1 MIYKAHYLELYI
13 NGKLADIE
21 SQESLNLRIDN
32 VLFEPTKTTTKQIE
46 YSYSFSLPATPNNNK
61 IFDHANVLSKPNKF
75 HNRYSAKVYADAE
88 LIFDGSLTVR
98 RYKDRK
104 YECNLVN
111 IKVNTLDEIFGDAKL
126 TDIPWLVDF
135 SGATTINS
143 VNNDTT
149 TKYFFP
155 FVSYGVFEK
164 LPYYSDEVA
173 NEYTSKF
180 VLDKYNRYWI
190 ETFYP
195 SLNTLEHVKR
205 AFEWKGYDVIGTAFN
220 NDNLSGIYE
229 SVNLADGQTPAYN
242 LGNPLFGS
250 LKIRASFKNSS
261 AHDGG
266 MWEQD
271 LNFPYF
277 KVTGAINAS
286 QGANEVEYNFAT
298 IDVWNMCDS
307 THNSNVSV
315 NVVEKSYM
323 YDPDEQLIVIPKSG
337 WYKIRF
343 KASASLDNPSTTFM
357 ANQWTT
363 TYYDGDEFAQRN
375 ISITRGFKEGTPL
388 EIQLIRNYDGNIEL
402 IKGRKNVKYYT
413 GNPNDVTYTIR
424 GGTYTGGTYA
434 NKVDWDTEFPH
445 ECNYRSEAPTKT
457 DGLTVSTAESNAM
470 KKIVDEYTGSGTA
483 AGTTTGDGTTTGGS
497 HGGRRA
503 RSSSVNTGGYRGG
516 HVGNRTY
523 GDTANVRGYM
533 HRNGQ
538 LMPYDQA
545 VSPAFICGFSTLGD
559 GTMSVMRNGYSW
571 SRMTS
576 IKNRVFAKVQGLDV
590 VYMDWSSTES
600 SYCQNSY
607 KNSANYATFTDST
620 MAGEIQC
627 CVWLEK
633 NDLLEIVAV
642 QRDYDGKKY
651 TVDASVE
658 LDITAMSERSYELL
672 LGDPNWSYLS
682 ETELP
687 TQLNLSNFTNQER
700 EVTDYINSVATAF
713 NLDIIEN
720 GNEIQINIKDN
731 PTTNKVENVID
742 IDDRVNTADAE
753 TEMIE
758 YPKSMSVQ
766 YKISTDEWGYERT
779 VPQEWID
786 TDEWA
791 EHGDKGYTVADLSDD
806 SYVTSESNTV
816 TNYSY
821 TYYDNFNWKEVS
833 YTSASGYTETGN
845 EKNIRIPVIEKSQY
859 MADGYG
865 YDDAMKHDGY
875 SLTQRL
881 WYREP
886 VSQEYVY
893 LADWNH
899 EPVYL
904 AYPTNS
910 KGSFNLSYKDT
921 ERSLLTEYFQL
932 MPLLSSNYVEL
943 EVYITPQEYK
953 DLKGGAHIHFDSDIY
968 TVAEIGAYDCTGNNP
983 TTLKL
988 VKFI

>member
-1 MIYKAHYLELYI
+1 MIYKAHYIELYI
-13 NGKLADIE
+13 NGQLADIE

-75 HNRYSAKVYADAE
+75 HNRYSAMVYADAE
-88 LIFDGSLTVR
+88 LIFNGTLTVKR
-98 RYKDRK
+98 FKDRK

-126 TDIPWLVDF
+126 TDIPWFVDF

-143 VNNDTT
+143 VNDDLTS
-149 TKYFFP
+149 KYFFP
-155 FVSYGVFEK
+155 FVSYGVFQK
-164 LPYYSDEVA
+164 KPYYSDEVA
-173 NEYTSKF
+173 NDYTGKF
-180 VLDKYNRYWI
+180 VLDKWNRFWV

-195 SLNTLEHVKR
+195 SLNTLEHVKK

-220 NDNLSGIYE
+220 DENLTGIYE
-229 SVNLADGQTPAYN
+229 SVNLAEGQAPDYN

-250 LKIRASFKNSS
+250 LKVRATFQNTEAQK
-261 AHDGG
+261 G

-271 LNFPYF
+271 LNFPYYR
-277 KVTGAINAS
+277 VTGAINAS
-286 QGANEVEYNFAT
+286 QRATETEYNFST
-298 IDVWNMCDS
+298 IDVWNMLD
-307 THNSNVSV
+307 TAKNPVVDV
-315 NVVEKSYM
+315 NIIGKTYM

-343 KASASLDNPSTTFM
+343 KAEARLDNPGSTFN
-357 ANQWTT
+357 ADQWTT
-363 TYYDGDEFAQRN
+363 TYNASDEFKKRS
-375 ISITRGFKEGTPL
+375 ISIKRGFKEGTPL
-388 EIQLIRNYDGNIEL
+388 EIQLIRNYEQNIEL
-402 IKGRKNVKYYT
+402 IKGRKNVRYMT
-413 GNPNDVTYTIR
+413 GNPNDTNYTYR
-424 GGTYTGGTYA
+424 GAGYTGGTYA
-434 NKVDWDTEFPH
+434 NKVEWDTEFPH
-445 ECNYRSEAPTKT
+445 QCNYRTEAPTKT
-457 DGLTVSTAESNAM
+457 DGLSISTAESNATRQ
-470 KKIVDEYTGSGTA
+470 VEAEDNSRGGQGADRGSEGGSG
-483 AGTTTGDGTTTGGS
+483 
-497 HGGRRA
+497 HFGGRRA
-503 RSSSVNTGGYRGG
+503 RTSNGNFGGYRGG
-516 HVGNRTY
+516 SSWNNGQRI
-523 GDTANVRGYM
+523 ANVNGYM

-571 SRMTS
+571 SKMTS
-576 IKNRVFAKVQGLDV
+576 TKNRIFAKVQGLDL
-590 VYMDWSSTES
+590 VYPDGTTSAT

-607 KNSANYATFTDST
+607 KNSASYATFSDST

-651 TVDASVE
+651 TVDAVVE
-658 LDITAMSERSYELL
+658 LDITAMSERSYEVL
-672 LGDPNWSYLS
+672 LGDQNWSYVS

-687 TQLNLSNFTNQER
+687 TQLNLSNFTNMER
-700 EVTDYINSVATAF
+700 NVTDYINSVATAF
-713 NLDIIEN
+713 NLDIIQN
-720 GNEIQINIKDN
+720 GNEIQINLKDN
-731 PTTNKVENVID
+731 PTTNTVDNVID

-758 YPKSMSVQ
+758 YPRSMSVQ
-766 YKISTDEWGYERT
+766 YKIDTDEWGYERT

-791 EHGDKGYTVADLSDD
+791 EHGDKGYTVVDLSDD
-806 SYVTSESNTV
+806 SYVTSESNTN

-899 EPVYL
+899 EVVYL
-904 AYPTNS
+904 AYPVNS
-910 KGSFNLSYKDT
+910 KGSFNLSYKNT

-943 EVYITPQEYK
+943 DVYITPQEYK

-968 TVAEIGAYDCTGNNP
+968 TVAEISTYDPSGNSP
-983 TTLKL
+983 TELKL

>member
-13 NGKLADIE
+13 NGQLADIE

-32 VLFEPTKTTTKQIE
+32 VLFEPTKTTTRQIE

-61 IFDHANVLSKPNKF
+61 IFDHANILSKPNKF

-88 LIFDGSLTVR
+88 LVFDGSLTVR

-126 TDIPWLVDF
+126 TDIPWYVDF
-135 SGATTINS
+135 SGATTINN
-143 VNNDTT
+143 VNDDITS
-149 TKYFFP
+149 KYFFP
-155 FVSYGVFEK
+155 FVSYGVFQK
-164 LPYYSDEVA
+164 RPYYSDEVA
-173 NEYTSKF
+173 NDYTGKF

-195 SLNTLEHVKR
+195 SLNTMEHVKR

-220 NDNLSGIYE
+220 DENLTGIYE
-229 SVNLADGQTPAYN
+229 SVNLADEQTPDYN
-242 LGNPLFGS
+242 LGNPLFGR
-250 LKIRASFKNSS
+250 LKLRTTFQNTEAQK
-261 AHDGG
+261 G

-271 LNFPYF
+271 LNFPYY
-277 KVTGAINAS
+277 KVVGAINAT
-286 QGANEVEYNFAT
+286 QGATETEYNFST

-307 THNSNVSV
+307 TNNPVV
-315 NVVEKSYM
+315 NVNVLEKTYM

-343 KASASLDNPSTTFM
+343 KADARLDSAGTTFT
-357 ANQWTT
+357 AKQWNT
-363 TYYDGDEFAQRN
+363 TYNANDDFSKRN
-375 ISITRGFKEGTPL
+375 MTIKRGFKDGTPL
-388 EIQLIRNYDGNIEL
+388 EIQLIRNYEENIEL
-402 IKGRKNVKYYT
+402 IKGRKNVKYMT
-413 GNPNDVTYTIR
+413 GNPNDATYTYR
-424 GGTYTGGTYA
+424 GGSYTGGTYA
-434 NKVDWDTEFPH
+434 NKVEWNTEFPH
-445 ECNYRSEAPTKT
+445 ECNYMQEAPTKT
-457 DGLTVSTAESNAM
+457 DGLSVSTAESNAT
-470 KKIVDEYTGSGTA
+470 KQVVAEENTGGGES
-483 AGTTTGDGTTTGGS
+483 TGTTGGG
-497 HGGRRA
+497 HFGRRGA
-503 RSSSVNTGGYRGG
+503 PSNTNGNFGGSRSTWNRGQ
-516 HVGNRTY
+516 RI
-523 GDTANVRGYM
+523 ANVNGYM

-545 VSPAFICGFSTLGD
+545 VSPAFICGFSTMGD

-571 SRMTS
+571 SKMTS
-576 IKNRVFAKVQGLDV
+576 TKNRVFAKVQGLDL
-590 VYMDWSSTES
+590 VYPDGTTSAT

-607 KNSANYATFTDST
+607 KNSASYATFTDSS

-642 QRDYDGKKY
+642 QRDYDGKQY
-651 TVDASVE
+651 TVDCVVE
-658 LDITAMSERSYELL
+658 LDITAISERSYEEL
-672 LGDPNWSYLS
+672 LGDPNWSYIS
-682 ETELP
+682 DTEFP
-687 TQLNLSNFTNQER
+687 KQLNLSNFTNQER

-713 NLDIIEN
+713 NLDIIQN
-720 GNEIQINIKDN
+720 GNEIQINLKDN
-731 PTTNKVENVID
+731 PTTNKVDNVID
-742 IDDRVNTADAE
+742 IDNRVNTADAE

-766 YKISTDEWGYERT
+766 YKIDTEEWGYERT
-779 VPQEWID
+779 VPQEWIN

-791 EHGDKGYTVADLSDD
+791 EHGDKGYTVVDLSDD

-821 TYYDNFNWKEVS
+821 TYYDNFNWKAVD
-833 YTSASGYTETGN
+833 YTAASGYTESGI
-845 EKNIRIPVIEKSQY
+845 ERNIRIPVIEKSQY

-875 SLTQRL
+875 GLTQRL

-886 VSQEYVY
+886 TSNEYVY

-899 EPVYL
+899 EMVYL
-904 AYPTNS
+904 AYPINNR
-910 KGSFNLSYKDT
+910 GNFNLSYKNT
-921 ERSLLTEYFQL
+921 EMSLLTEYFQL

-968 TVAEIGAYDCTGNNP
+968 TVAEIGAYDPSGNSP

>member
-1 MIYKAHYLELYI
+1 MIYKAHYLELFI
-13 NGKLADIE
+13 NGQLADIE

-149 TKYFFP
+149 SKYFFP

-164 LPYYSDEVA
+164 IPYNSDEVA
-173 NEYTSKF
+173 NDYTSKF

-220 NDNLSGIYE
+220 NDNLTGIYE
-229 SVNLADGQTPAYN
+229 SVNLADGQSPDYN

-250 LKIRASFKNSS
+250 LKLRTSFKNTSTLN
-261 AHDGG
+261 AG

-286 QGANEVEYNFAT
+286 QGANEVEYNFST

-307 THNSNVSV
+307 TNNSNVNV
-315 NVVEKSYM
+315 NVLEKSYM

-343 KASASLDNPSTTFM
+343 KASASLDNPSTTFN

-363 TYYDGDEFAQRN
+363 TYKDGDEFTQRN
-375 ISITRGFKEGTPL
+375 ISIRRGFKEGTPL

-402 IKGRKNVKYYT
+402 IKGRKNVKYMT
-413 GNPNDVTYTIR
+413 GNPNDTTYTYR
-424 GGTYTGGTYA
+424 GGSYTGGTYV
-434 NKVDWDTEFPH
+434 NKVEWDTEFPH
-445 ECNYRSEAPTKT
+445 ECNYRTEAPTKT
-457 DGLTVSTAESNAM
+457 DGLSVSTAESNAM
-470 KKIVDEYTGSGTA
+470 KQVANESTG
-483 AGTTTGDGTTTGGS
+483 GTTTDSTTGTTTGGG
-497 HGGRRA
+497 HFGGRRV
-503 RSSSVNTGGYRGG
+503 RTSSGNFGGNRGG
-516 HVGNRTY
+516 NFGGNRAWKNI
-523 GDTANVRGYM
+523 ANVKGYM

-571 SRMTS
+571 SKMTS
-576 IKNRVFAKVQGLDV
+576 IKNRIFAKVQGLDLF
-590 VYMDWSSTES
+590 YPDGTTSAT

-651 TVDASVE
+651 TVNASAE

-700 EVTDYINSVATAF
+700 DVKDYVASVATAF
-713 NLDIIEN
+713 NLDIIQN
-720 GNEIQINIKDN
+720 GNEIQIDIKDN

-766 YKISTDEWGYERT
+766 YKIDTEEWGYERT

-786 TDEWA
+786 TDEWE

-875 SLTQRL
+875 GLTQRL

-899 EPVYL
+899 ETVHL
-904 AYPTNS
+904 AYPVNS
-910 KGSFNLSYKDT
+910 KGGFNLSYKDT

-968 TVAEIGAYDCTGNNP
+968 TVAEIGAYDPSGNSP